1 MVAWNEYKAIAKDRG
16 ALAFE
21 LFVAVSTPQKSP
33 DEVKAAL
40 PDHLAYI
47 QSLEVSGQLLMAGP
61 LSDETGEEMQG
72 AGMLVLRA
80 ASMDEAERLAA
91 NDPMHSTGA
100 RSFTLRRWLV
110 NEGNLSVSVGL
121 STGNVTL
128 S

>member
-16 ALAFE
+16 ALALE
-21 LFVAVSTPQKSP
+21 LYVAVSTPQKSP
-33 DEVKAAL
+33 DDLKAIL
-40 PDHLAYI
+40 PDHLSYI

-61 LSDETGEEMQG
+61 MSDETGEEMQG

-80 ASMDEAERLAA
+80 GSMDEARALAS

-100 RSFTLRRWLV
+100 RSFTVRRWLV
-110 NEGNLSVSVGL
+110 NEGSLSVSVGL
-121 STGNVTL
+121 STGKVAL